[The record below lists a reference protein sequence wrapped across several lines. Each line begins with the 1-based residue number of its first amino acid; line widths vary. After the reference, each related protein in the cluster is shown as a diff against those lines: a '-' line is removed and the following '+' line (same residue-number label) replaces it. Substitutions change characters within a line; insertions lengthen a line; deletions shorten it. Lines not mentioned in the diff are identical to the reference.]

1 MVSVL
6 DTFGNQIKSYD
17 YDAFGKQKNSPDD
30 IYRPG
35 LDDNPFRYCGE
46 YFDTETNL
54 IYLRARYYNPDIQRF
69 VAEDPIRDGFNWYVY
84 ANNNPVIFVD
94 PLGLIPT
101 AKEAA
106 YISGHIYNF
115 DKDSTNEE
123 RIVKDDDGASIGWV
137 LADSYVG
144 REGMKVGIYIREGE
158 DVNNPS
164 EYVIAFK
171 GTTITNLSNWKN
183 NAEQLLSSKSADMW
197 DAINFGVNFV
207 DSYSNYEI
215 TFVGHSKGGAE
226 AASTA
231 VATNRNA
238 MIFNPATSNLHDYGL
253 DASKYTASMTA
264 YIVKGDIVNYLEG
277 WFSAPIDKVEYLPQQ
292 YGGNWYELWQTNTY
306 QRIQNHLMEAVIS
319 ALTEEG
325 Y

>member
-1 MVSVL
+1 ML
-6 DTFGNQIKSYD
+6 
-17 YDAFGKQKNSPDD
+17 
-30 IYRPG
+30 
-35 LDDNPFRYCGE
+35 
-46 YFDTETNL
+46 
-54 IYLRARYYNPDIQRF
+54 
-69 VAEDPIRDGFNWYVY
+69 
-84 ANNNPVIFVD
+84 VD
-94 PLGLIPT
+94 
-101 AKEAA
+101 
-106 YISGHIYNF
+106 S
-115 DKDSTNEE
+115 D
-123 RIVKDDDGASIGWV
+123 
-137 LADSYVG
+137 VG
-144 REGMKVGIYIREGE
+144 REGMKVGLYIREGE

-197 DAINFGVNFV
+197 DAIDYGVNFV
-207 DSYSNYEI
+207 DSNSNYEI

-238 MIFNPATSNLHDYGL
+238 IIFNPATSNLYDYGL

-277 WFSAPIDKVEYLPQQ
+277 WFSTPIDKAVYLPQQ
-292 YGGNWYELWQTNTY
+292 YGGRWYELWGTNIY